1 MDIKETEGAEAVLS
15 AEDTEKIGRIMS
27 LIRTGQHRTDTID
40 FATVISSGTV
50 HKAYFTEEDY
60 ERLNYLCSIMKIS
73 KSKMI
78 RFLLYYKNIKEA
90 PPVDYTV
97 LIREMRAVGNNLNQL
112 ARIANAKGWINEK
125 ELRAVILSLR
135 ELEKKIASQ
144 FQLTKEDEYWQ

>member
-1 MDIKETEGAEAVLS
+1 MVPQNPLRGKSPRKLQEKRGEKFLKENKKTKLV
-15 AEDTEKIGRIMS
+15 
-27 LIRTGQHRTDTID
+27 
-40 FATVISSGTV
+40 
-50 HKAYFTEEDY
+50 KAYFTEEDY

-112 ARIANAKGWINEK
+112 ARVANAKGWINEK